1 MGRCINPSLGKLLHA
16 YELKSL
22 SPQEEEQF
30 ELHLLEC
37 DYCFN
42 EVSSM
47 ADEIGAL
54 LYDDSVKETTAELA
68 RQPIQSGDQPAGLWR
83 YLWPL
88 KTPFVFRPAFIYT
101 LLVIA
106 LIPAFIGLNLTSGSR
121 VRPIQS
127 IGLVQVRSAEIMSLD
142 RSKGSDAIVNF
153 ILDSYTNGDN
163 LSVTIRSTNG
173 EIVYND
179 NDFIGMDERGI
190 GRLYIAIDKFKEG
203 KYTLEVVNKQKAPP
217 LDKNEFQFMIR

>member
-1 MGRCINPSLGKLLHA
+1 MGGCINPSLGKLLHA

-22 SPQEEEQF
+22 SPEETEQF

-47 ADEIGAL
+47 VDEIGAL

-68 RQPIQSGDQPAGLWR
+68 GQSIQSGDQPAGFWR
-83 YLWPL
+83 YLWPI

-101 LLVIA
+101 LLLIA
-106 LIPAFIGLNLTSGSR
+106 LIPAVIGLNLTSSDR

-127 IGLVQVRSAEIMSLD
+127 IGLVQIRSAEIMSLD
-142 RSKGSDAIVNF
+142 RSKGGDAIVNF

-163 LSVTIRSTNG
+163 LSVTIISAKGEVVYIDTN
-173 EIVYND
+173 
-179 NDFIGMDERGI
+179 FIGIDDRGI
-190 GRLYIAIDKFKEG
+190 GRLYLAIDEFKEG
-203 KYTLEVVNKQKAPP
+203 KYTLEVVNKQKEPP
-217 LDKNEFQFMIR
+217 LDKSEFQFMIR